1 MKTRH
6 LIALAVV
13 TCVTVMAMQPAV
25 AQQLPPIKYE
35 KYELPNGLDVILYED
50 HSIPMVA
57 VNVWYYVGSKNE
69 EKGRTGFAHLFE
81 HMMFQGSQNHDA
93 EYFDPLE
100 KVGGSVNGSTTE
112 DRTNYWENVP
122 SNYLELALWLESDRM
137 GYLLPAMTQEKLD
150 NQRDVVKNER
160 RQGVDNQPY
169 GKSYELM
176 KPLLYPADHPY
187 SWTVI
192 GSMEDLSAASM
203 EDVQNFFKQYY
214 HPANASLCIAGD
226 FDPAEAKRL
235 VEQYFGPIPA
245 GPMVDRKT
253 DWIPSMDGERRAVA
267 EDNVQLPRLYMA
279 WHTPGY
285 YKPGDAEFDLFAHV
299 LTSGKTSRLYK
310 ELVYDKK
317 MAQDVAAYQSSGE
330 LSSTFNIQVTAREGY
345 TLDQIEQEVD
355 RILAEVLKTGI
366 TQDELVRARTNWET
380 GFVRRLQRIGGFG
393 GMADKLN
400 EYNTMLGEP
409 DMFQWDMDRY
419 TNATVESVNNYAR
432 KYIDLDKR
440 AVLHIV
446 PRGNL
451 MATESDVDR
460 TTKPSGGPEPSFTPP
475 AIQRAELSNGLEL
488 LVVED
493 HSLPLVQ
500 TTLELKS
507 GWAAD
512 PVDRP
517 GVASITA
524 DMLNEGTKNR
534 TSLEISEE
542 AQRIGANLG
551 TNSTFDGTTVDL
563 NILKKNL
570 DRGLELMADVV
581 LNPTFPQDELDR
593 LRENYLGRIQ
603 QESKQ
608 PFTSA
613 FKSFLRKLYGPEHP
627 YGQPY
632 TGTGTEKSLNAITRD
647 DLVTFYENNFYPNN
661 AAIVM
666 VGDITLDEAK
676 QKLEKAFKGWAP
688 GTVVASEVPEP
699 QPLSGTKICI
709 VDKPGAAQSVI
720 VAGHLGL
727 KRNNPDWLAVEVMNN
742 VFGGQ
747 FTSRLNMNLREDKG
761 YTYGARAFFSARKGV
776 GPFIAYAQVQ
786 SDVTKESVTEI
797 INELRDITSTR
808 PLTDQEVADS
818 KNNMIKSFPGNFET
832 FNGIANELVQMVRFD
847 LPADEWQTYVD
858 RVNAIDGAAAS
869 AAAKKYFHPDELLIV
884 VVGDREK
891 IEAGLAELQIGE
903 IVHIDTGEL

>member
-1 MKTRH
+1 MRTTH
-6 LIALAVV
+6 FVGCAVAVLAIALA
-13 TCVTVMAMQPAV
+13 MPLAS
-25 AQQLPPIKYE
+25 AQELPPIEYE
-35 KYELPNGLDVILYED
+35 QYELPNGLDVILYED

-81 HMMFQGSQNHDA
+81 HMMFQGSENHDA
-93 EYFDPLE
+93 DYFAPLE
-100 KVGGSVNGSTTE
+100 KVGGAVNGSTTQ

-122 SNYLELALWLESDRM
+122 SNYLELAIWLEADRM

-176 KPLLYPADHPY
+176 KPLLYPDNHPY

-192 GSMEDLSAASM
+192 GSMDDLSAASM
-203 EDVQNFFKQYY
+203 DDVQNFFKQYY

-226 FDPAEAKRL
+226 FDPAQAKEL
-235 VEQYFGPIPA
+235 VEKYFGPIPA
-245 GPMVDRKT
+245 GPMVDRMT
-253 DWIPSMDGERRAVA
+253 DWIPEMEGERRAKA
-267 EDNVQLPRLYMA
+267 EDNVKLPRLYYA

-285 YKPGDAEFDLFAHV
+285 YKPGDADFDLFANV
-299 LTSGKTSRLYK
+299 LASGKTSRLYK

-317 MAQDVAAYQSSGE
+317 MAQDVSAYQSSGE
-330 LSSTFNIQVTAREGY
+330 LSSTFNIQVTAKDGY
-345 TLDQIEQEVD
+345 TLEEIEQEVD
-355 RILAEVLKTGI
+355 RILTEVLKTGI

-380 GFVRRLQRIGGFG
+380 NFVRGLQRVGGFG
-393 GMADKLN
+393 GIADRLN
-400 EYNTMLGEP
+400 GYNVFLGEP

-419 TNATVESVNNYAR
+419 SNATVESVNSYAR
-432 KYIDLDKR
+432 KYINLDNR
-440 AVLHIV
+440 AVLHIM
-446 PRGNL
+446 PRGEV
-451 MATESDVDR
+451 MAMDVEVDR
-460 TTKPSGGPEPSFTPP
+460 ATKPAEGPEPSFDPP
-475 AIQRAELSNGLEL
+475 SIQRAELSNGLEL

-500 TTLELKS
+500 TTMELKS

-517 GVASITA
+517 GVASMAA

-534 TSLEISEE
+534 TVLEINDEV
-542 AQRIGANLG
+542 QRLGANLG
-551 TNSTFDGTTVDL
+551 TNSTFDGTTVSL

-570 DRGLELMADVV
+570 DAGLELMSDVV
-581 LNPTFPQDELDR
+581 LNPTFPEDELER

-608 PFTSA
+608 PFTAA
-613 FKSFLRKLYGPEHP
+613 FKTFLRKLYGPDHP

-632 TGTGTEKSLNAITRD
+632 TGHGTEQSVNAITRD

-661 AAIVM
+661 AAVVM
-666 VGDITLDEAK
+666 VGDITLEEAT

-688 GTVVASEVPEP
+688 GTVAASEVPEP
-699 QPLSGTKICI
+699 EPLQSTKICI

-720 VAGHLGL
+720 IAGHLGV
-727 KRNNPDWLAVEVMNN
+727 KRNNPDWMAINVMNN

-761 YTYGARAFFSARKGV
+761 YTYGASAFFSSRKGV

-786 SDVTKESVTEI
+786 SEVTKESVTEI
-797 INELRDITSTR
+797 INELRDITTIR
-808 PLTDQEVADS
+808 PLTDDEVMNS
-818 KNNMIKSFPGNFET
+818 KNNLIKSFPSEFDT
-832 FNGIANELVQMVRFD
+832 YNGIAGELVQMVRFN
-847 LPADEWQTYVD
+847 LPPSEWETYVE
-858 RVNAIDGAAAS
+858 RVESIDGATATQ
-869 AAAKKYFHPDELLIV
+869 AAKDYLHPDQLLIV
-884 VVGDREK
+884 VVGDRAA
-891 IEAGLAELQIGE
+891 IEEGLTELQVGD